1 MVISGRAP
9 HLAGD
14 GHQRRTVRIG
24 VREAHHKKA
33 RSSNA
38 WCFFF
43 LTCAAGCFIIRMIS
57 DVCGA
62 VRPTVKL
69 RQAKKGTAMRE
80 EKASAL
86 PLLLDVRRMDE
97 NNRAYA
103 YRMLRKNIMTL
114 QLQPGCQLSEAE
126 LCEQLAMSRT
136 PVHEA
141 LMMLKSEWLVD
152 VLPQRGSIVSKISVP
167 NRQNQDLY
175 LDQDAA
181 DDFFISLD
189 NDFHRLLYHD
199 SGYDRIWEAMHN
211 VTSHMD
217 RVRYLDS
224 ALCRGNI
231 ASVQKEHE
239 QIFGYLRDGLPLD
252 VDVEALFEHH
262 LGMYR
267 ENFQKI
273 LERFPDFFVQT

>member
-62 VRPTVKL
+62 VRPAVKL

-114 QLQPGCQLSEAE
+114 AAAAGLSAE
-126 LCEQLAMSRT
+126 RGRT
-136 PVHEA
+136 VRTAGHEPHTGTR
-141 LMMLKSEWLVD
+141 S
-152 VLPQRGSIVSKISVP
+152 
-167 NRQNQDLY
+167 
-175 LDQDAA
+175 A
-181 DDFFISLD
+181 DDA
-189 NDFHRLLYHD
+189 
-199 SGYDRIWEAMHN
+199 EK
-211 VTSHMD
+211 
-217 RVRYLDS
+217 RVACGCS
-224 ALCRGNI
+224 ACSAAALCPRS
-231 ASVQKEHE
+231 AFH
-239 QIFGYLRDGLPLD
+239 
-252 VDVEALFEHH
+252 
-262 LGMYR
+262 
-267 ENFQKI
+267 
-273 LERFPDFFVQT
+273 T

>member
-1 MVISGRAP
+1 MTEQTEEVTDFPPERK
-9 HLAGD
+9 HKGD
-14 GHQRRTVRIG
+14 VCKTVRIG
-24 VREAHHKKA
+24 VHETHHKKA

-62 VRPTVKL
+62 VRPAVKL

-126 LCEQLAMSRT
+126 LCEQLA
-136 PVHEA
+136 
-141 LMMLKSEWLVD
+141 
-152 VLPQRGSIVSKISVP
+152 G
-167 NRQNQDLY
+167 
-175 LDQDAA
+175 
-181 DDFFISLD
+181 
-189 NDFHRLLYHD
+189 
-199 SGYDRIWEAMHN
+199 
-211 VTSHMD
+211 
-217 RVRYLDS
+217 
-224 ALCRGNI
+224 
-231 ASVQKEHE
+231 
-239 QIFGYLRDGLPLD
+239 
-252 VDVEALFEHH
+252 
-262 LGMYR
+262 
-267 ENFQKI
+267 
-273 LERFPDFFVQT
+273 